1 MKQKKPLKNKLVR
14 LPKHLEHINSYAAG
28 IDVGSR
34 SHFVAIPVG
43 VDEEPVREFSTFT
56 DDLERL
62 ADWLI
67 ACGITTVAMESTGV
81 YWIPVFEILESRGLE
96 VKLVNA
102 RHVKNVPGRKTD
114 VLDCQWLQQLHTYG
128 LLRGAFRPADQVCAL
143 RAYVRQRATLVRV
156 SASHTQ
162 HMQKALTQMNLQLH
176 NVVTDITGVTGM
188 RIIKAILAGER
199 DPKNLAAFRD
209 KRCKNDEKTIA
220 RSLRGNYRPE
230 HLFSLKQA
238 VELYEFYQAK
248 IADCDQQILEQLKL
262 FDATGSGQNPSSGKK
277 GGSLNDA
284 LLRMSG
290 VDFISIDGIDTTTAL
305 KIIAEIGI
313 DMSRWKSDKHF
324 ASWLGLCPGA
334 KISGGKVLSSATK
347 RIANRA
353 ALAFRMAAFSLI
365 RSRSALG
372 GYIRRLKA
380 RLGAPKAITAT
391 AHKLARLV
399 YSMLKNGTTYAD
411 LGQDYYEERYRH
423 RVVQNLKRKAQQLG
437 LQLVPIQG

>member
-1 MKQKKPLKNKLVR
+1 MPVNEIR
-14 LPKHLEHINSYAAG
+14 KHW
-28 IDVGSR
+28 R
-34 SHFVAIPVG
+34 
-43 VDEEPVREFSTFT
+43 
-56 DDLERL
+56 
-62 ADWLI
+62 
-67 ACGITTVAMESTGV
+67 
-81 YWIPVFEILESRGLE
+81 
-96 VKLVNA
+96 
-102 RHVKNVPGRKTD
+102 
-114 VLDCQWLQQLHTYG
+114 
-128 LLRGAFRPADQVCAL
+128 
-143 RAYVRQRATLVRV
+143 
-156 SASHTQ
+156 
-162 HMQKALTQMNLQLH
+162 
-176 NVVTDITGVTGM
+176 
-188 RIIKAILAGER
+188 
-199 DPKNLAAFRD
+199 FRD

-220 RSLRGNYRPE
+220 RSLHGNYRPE

-238 VELYEFYQAK
+238 VELYEFYLAK
-248 IADCDQQILEQLKL
+248 IADCDRQILEQLKL
-262 FDATGSGQNPSSGKK
+262 FDAIGSDQNPSDGKP
-277 GGSLNDA
+277 GSSLDEA

-290 VDFISIDGIDTTTAL
+290 VDLASIDGIDTTTAL

-411 LGQDYYEERYRH
+411 LGQDYYEERYRS
-423 RVVQNLKRKAQQLG
+423 RLIQNMKRKAKQLG
-437 LQLVPIQG
+437 FDLVAVEVQPS